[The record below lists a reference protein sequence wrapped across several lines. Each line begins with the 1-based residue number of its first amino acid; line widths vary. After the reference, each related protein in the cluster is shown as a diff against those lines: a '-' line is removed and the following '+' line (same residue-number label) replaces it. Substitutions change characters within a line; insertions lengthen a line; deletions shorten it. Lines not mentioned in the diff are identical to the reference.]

1 MIEMIGKMALCLI
14 VVLLF
19 GFLIGW
25 FFSRALKSEK
35 SDIELDGVENIED
48 NRLKELEKLY
58 SNEKRITNDYSKKNR
73 ELKGEL
79 MKKVNLLKDTSLV
92 MDELRK
98 SSSQKDKNIGR
109 VNELEMLL
117 ERKESELR
125 EFETVLIKAED
136 MIEKLRGNG

>member
-25 FFSRALKSEK
+25 LFSKALKSEK
-35 SDIELDGVENIED
+35 GDIELDNED
-48 NRLKELEKLY
+48 SRLKELEKLY
-58 SNEKRITNDYSKKNR
+58 SNEKRITNEYSKKNR

-92 MDELRK
+92 VDELRK
-98 SSSQKDKNIGR
+98 GSTQKDKNIAR

-136 MIEKLRGNG
+136 MIEKLRG